1 MPELMGAYGCALY
14 ARTAAKKKPAAS
26 LDSLLASASHTSRRL
41 TCGGCENHCFI
52 TKYTFAGNHTYYSGN
67 KCEKVFSNRGTGAAK
82 GRNVSAE
89 KNALLFDRPCPAGP
103 RGRIGIPRVL
113 NMYEDYPFWHALLSE
128 AGFEVVLS
136 SPSTYRSY
144 EAGVHSVMSD
154 NICFPAKLAT
164 STNSPPRG

>member
-67 KCEKVFSNRGTGAAK
+67 KCEKVFSNRGT
-82 GRNVSAE
+82 
-89 KNALLFDRPCPAGP
+89 
-103 RGRIGIPRVL
+103 
-113 NMYEDYPFWHALLSE
+113 
-128 AGFEVVLS
+128 
-136 SPSTYRSY
+136 
-144 EAGVHSVMSD
+144 
-154 NICFPAKLAT
+154 
-164 STNSPPRG
+164 